1 MELLHNDRVD
11 IRLYSPQ
18 ALAFLG
24 DAVYEILVRERI
36 VHKANMPVNKLHLQA
51 VEQVRASY
59 QSRAYAVIEPMLDEE
74 ELAAL
79 KRGRNI
85 SSIKPPKN
93 GNMTDY
99 RRATGLECL
108 FGYLYLQG
116 KIERINQLFAEIE
129 SQLEPNEETKA
140 KQIEKSMDGNF
151 PSMLFLPCFFKNQ

>member
-1 MELLHNDRVD
+1 MLTTESLNNEKVD

-36 VHKANMPVNKLHLQA
+36 VHRANMPVNKLHLQA

-59 QSRAYAVIEPMLDEE
+59 QSKAYAVVEPVLTEE

-79 KRGRNI
+79 RRGRNI

-93 GNMTDY
+93 GTMQDY

-108 FGYLYLQG
+108 FGYLYLKG
-116 KIERINQLFAEIE
+116 KIQRINE
-129 SQLEPNEETKA
+129 
-140 KQIEKSMDGNF
+140 
-151 PSMLFLPCFFKNQ
+151 LFLMIEEHLEQGE

>member
-1 MELLHNDRVD
+1 MLTTESLNNEKVD

-36 VHKANMPVNKLHLQA
+36 VHRANMPVNKLHLQA

-59 QSRAYAVIEPMLDEE
+59 QSKAYEVVEPVLTEE

-93 GNMTDY
+93 GTMQDY

-108 FGYLYLQG
+108 FGYLYLKGEIQ
-116 KIERINQLFAEIE
+116 RINE
-129 SQLEPNEETKA
+129 
-140 KQIEKSMDGNF
+140 
-151 PSMLFLPCFFKNQ
+151 LFLMIEEHLEQGE

>member
-1 MELLHNDRVD
+1 MLTTESLNNEKVD

-36 VHKANMPVNKLHLQA
+36 VHRANMPVNKLHLQA

-59 QSRAYAVIEPMLDEE
+59 QSKAYAVVEPVLTEE

-93 GNMTDY
+93 GTMRDY

-108 FGYLYLQG
+108 FGYLYLKGEIQ
-116 KIERINQLFAEIE
+116 RINE
-129 SQLEPNEETKA
+129 
-140 KQIEKSMDGNF
+140 
-151 PSMLFLPCFFKNQ
+151 LFLMIEEHLEQGE

>member
-1 MELLHNDRVD
+1 MLTTENLNNEKVD

-36 VHKANMPVNKLHLQA
+36 VHRANMPVNKLHLQA

-59 QSRAYAVIEPMLDEE
+59 QSKAYAVVEPVLTEE

-93 GNMTDY
+93 GTMQDY

-108 FGYLYLQG
+108 FGYLYLKGEIQ
-116 KIERINQLFAEIE
+116 RINE
-129 SQLEPNEETKA
+129 
-140 KQIEKSMDGNF
+140 
-151 PSMLFLPCFFKNQ
+151 LFLMIEEHLEQGE

>member
-1 MELLHNDRVD
+1 MLTTESLNNEKVD

-24 DAVYEILVRERI
+24 DDVYEILVRERI
-36 VHKANMPVNKLHLQA
+36 VHRANMPVNKLHLQA

-59 QSRAYAVIEPMLDEE
+59 QSKAYAVVEPVLTEE

-93 GNMTDY
+93 GTMQDY

-108 FGYLYLQG
+108 FGYLYLKGEIQ
-116 KIERINQLFAEIE
+116 RINELFFMIE
-129 SQLEPNEETKA
+129 EHLEQGE
-140 KQIEKSMDGNF
+140 
-151 PSMLFLPCFFKNQ
+151 

>member
-1 MELLHNDRVD
+1 MLTTESLNNEKVD

-36 VHKANMPVNKLHLQA
+36 VHRANMPVNKLHLQA

-59 QSRAYAVIEPMLDEE
+59 QSKAYAVVEPVLTED

-93 GNMTDY
+93 GTMQDY

-108 FGYLYLQG
+108 FGYLYLKGEIQ
-116 KIERINQLFAEIE
+116 RINE
-129 SQLEPNEETKA
+129 
-140 KQIEKSMDGNF
+140 
-151 PSMLFLPCFFKNQ
+151 LFLMIEEHLEQGE

>member
-1 MELLHNDRVD
+1 MLTPESLNNEKVD

-36 VHKANMPVNKLHLQA
+36 VHRANMPVNKLHLQA

-59 QSRAYAVIEPMLDEE
+59 QSKAYAVVEPVLTEE

-93 GNMTDY
+93 GTMQDY

-108 FGYLYLQG
+108 FGYLYLKGEIQ
-116 KIERINQLFAEIE
+116 RINELFFMIE
-129 SQLEPNEETKA
+129 EHLEQGE
-140 KQIEKSMDGNF
+140 
-151 PSMLFLPCFFKNQ
+151 

>member
-1 MELLHNDRVD
+1 MLTTESLNNEKVD

-36 VHKANMPVNKLHLQA
+36 VHRANMPVNKLHLQA

-59 QSRAYAVIEPMLDEE
+59 QSKAYAVVEPVLTEE

-79 KRGRNI
+79 RRGRNI

-93 GNMTDY
+93 GTMQDY

-108 FGYLYLQG
+108 FGYLYLKGDMDRLQYFVDG
-116 KIERINQLFAEIE
+116 MIRQYLE
-129 SQLEPNEETKA
+129 SKE
-140 KQIEKSMDGNF
+140 S
-151 PSMLFLPCFFKNQ
+151 

>member
-1 MELLHNDRVD
+1 MTESLNKEQVD

-36 VHKANMPVNKLHLQA
+36 VHRANMPVNKLHLQA

-59 QSRAYAVIEPMLDEE
+59 QSKAYAVIEPLLNEE
-74 ELAAL
+74 EQAAL

-93 GNMTDY
+93 GTMQDY

-116 KIERINQLFAEIE
+116 KIDRINE
-129 SQLEPNEETKA
+129 
-140 KQIEKSMDGNF
+140 
-151 PSMLFLPCFFKNQ
+151 LFLYIEEKLEQGLED

>member
-1 MELLHNDRVD
+1 MLTTESLNNEKVD

-36 VHKANMPVNKLHLQA
+36 VHRANMPVNKLHLQA

-59 QSRAYAVIEPMLDEE
+59 QSKAYAVVEPVLTEE

-79 KRGRNI
+79 RRGRNI

-93 GNMTDY
+93 GTMQDY

-108 FGYLYLQG
+108 FGYLYLKG
-116 KIERINQLFAEIE
+116 EIRRINE
-129 SQLEPNEETKA
+129 
-140 KQIEKSMDGNF
+140 
-151 PSMLFLPCFFKNQ
+151 LFLMIEEHLEQGE

>member
-1 MELLHNDRVD
+1 MLTTESLNNEKVD

-36 VHKANMPVNKLHLQA
+36 VHRANMPVNKLHLQA

-59 QSRAYAVIEPMLDEE
+59 QSKAYAVVEPVLTEE

-79 KRGRNI
+79 KRGRNL

-93 GNMTDY
+93 GTMQDY

-108 FGYLYLQG
+108 FGYLYLKGEIQ
-116 KIERINQLFAEIE
+116 RINE
-129 SQLEPNEETKA
+129 
-140 KQIEKSMDGNF
+140 
-151 PSMLFLPCFFKNQ
+151 LFLMIEEHLEQGE

>member
-1 MELLHNDRVD
+1 MLTTESLNNEKVD

-36 VHKANMPVNKLHLQA
+36 VHRANMPVNKLHLQA

-59 QSRAYAVIEPMLDEE
+59 QSKAYAVVEPVLTEE

-93 GNMTDY
+93 GTMQDY

-108 FGYLYLQG
+108 FGYLYLKGEIQ
-116 KIERINQLFAEIE
+116 RINE
-129 SQLEPNEETKA
+129 
-140 KQIEKSMDGNF
+140 
-151 PSMLFLPCFFKNQ
+151 LFLMIEEHLEQVE

>member
-1 MELLHNDRVD
+1 MLTTESLNNEKVD

-36 VHKANMPVNKLHLQA
+36 VHRANMPVNKLHLQA

-59 QSRAYAVIEPMLDEE
+59 QSKAYAVVEPVLTEE
-74 ELAAL
+74 ELAVL

-93 GNMTDY
+93 GTMQDY

-108 FGYLYLQG
+108 FGYLYLKGEIQ
-116 KIERINQLFAEIE
+116 RINE
-129 SQLEPNEETKA
+129 
-140 KQIEKSMDGNF
+140 
-151 PSMLFLPCFFKNQ
+151 LFLMIEEHLEQGE

>member
-1 MELLHNDRVD
+1 MLTTESLNNEKVD

-36 VHKANMPVNKLHLQA
+36 VHRANMPVNKLHLQA

-59 QSRAYAVIEPMLDEE
+59 QSKAYAVVEPVLTEE

-93 GNMTDY
+93 GTMQDY

-108 FGYLYLQG
+108 FGYLYLKGEIQ
-116 KIERINQLFAEIE
+116 RINE
-129 SQLEPNEETKA
+129 
-140 KQIEKSMDGNF
+140 
-151 PSMLFLPCFFKNQ
+151 LFLMIEEHLEKGE

>member
-36 VHKANMPVNKLHLQA
+36 VHKANMPVNVMLVSPA
-51 VEQVRASY
+51 IVEQVRASY

-129 SQLEPNEETKA
+129 SQLEPNEEIKA
-140 KQIEKSMDGNF
+140 K
-151 PSMLFLPCFFKNQ
+151 

>member
-1 MELLHNDRVD
+1 MD

-36 VHKANMPVNKLHLQA
+36 VHRANMPVNKLHLQA

-59 QSRAYAVIEPMLDEE
+59 QSKAYAVVEPVLTEE

-79 KRGRNI
+79 RRGRNI

-93 GNMTDY
+93 GTMQDY

-108 FGYLYLQG
+108 FGYLYLKGEIQ
-116 KIERINQLFAEIE
+116 RINE
-129 SQLEPNEETKA
+129 
-140 KQIEKSMDGNF
+140 
-151 PSMLFLPCFFKNQ
+151 LFLMIEEHLEQGE

>member
-1 MELLHNDRVD
+1 MLTTESLNNEKVD

-36 VHKANMPVNKLHLQA
+36 VHRANMPVTKLHLQA

-59 QSRAYAVIEPMLDEE
+59 QSKAYAVVEPVLTEE

-93 GNMTDY
+93 GTMQDY

-108 FGYLYLQG
+108 FGYLYLKGEIQ
-116 KIERINQLFAEIE
+116 RINE
-129 SQLEPNEETKA
+129 
-140 KQIEKSMDGNF
+140 
-151 PSMLFLPCFFKNQ
+151 LFLMIEEHLEQGE

>member
-1 MELLHNDRVD
+1 MLTPESLNNEKVD

-36 VHKANMPVNKLHLQA
+36 VHRANMPVNKLHLQA

-59 QSRAYAVIEPMLDEE
+59 QSKAYAVVEPVLTEE

-93 GNMTDY
+93 GTMQDY

-108 FGYLYLQG
+108 FGYLYLKGEIQ
-116 KIERINQLFAEIE
+116 RINE
-129 SQLEPNEETKA
+129 
-140 KQIEKSMDGNF
+140 
-151 PSMLFLPCFFKNQ
+151 LFLMIEEHLEQGE

>member
-1 MELLHNDRVD
+1 
-11 IRLYSPQ
+11 
-18 ALAFLG
+18 
-24 DAVYEILVRERI
+24 
-36 VHKANMPVNKLHLQA
+36 MPVKQQKKQA
-51 VEQVRASY
+51 VQQMRPSN
-59 QSRAYAVIEPMLDEE
+59 QRRAYAVIEPMLDEE

-108 FGYLYLQG
+108 CGYLYLQG

-129 SQLEPNEETKA
+129 SQLEPNEEIKA
-140 KQIEKSMDGNF
+140 K
-151 PSMLFLPCFFKNQ
+151 

>member
-1 MELLHNDRVD
+1 MLTTESLNNEKVD

-36 VHKANMPVNKLHLQA
+36 VHRANMPVNKLHLQA

-59 QSRAYAVIEPMLDEE
+59 QSKAYAVVEPVLTEE

-85 SSIKPPKN
+85 SSIKPPRN
-93 GNMTDY
+93 GTMQDY

-108 FGYLYLQG
+108 FGYLYLKGEIQ
-116 KIERINQLFAEIE
+116 RINE
-129 SQLEPNEETKA
+129 
-140 KQIEKSMDGNF
+140 
-151 PSMLFLPCFFKNQ
+151 LFLMIEEHLEQGEIGRAHV

>member
-1 MELLHNDRVD
+1 MLTTESLNNEKVD

-36 VHKANMPVNKLHLQA
+36 VHRANMPVNKLHLQA

-59 QSRAYAVIEPMLDEE
+59 QSKAYAVVEPVLTEG

-93 GNMTDY
+93 GTMQDY

-108 FGYLYLQG
+108 FGYLYLKGEIQ
-116 KIERINQLFAEIE
+116 RINE
-129 SQLEPNEETKA
+129 
-140 KQIEKSMDGNF
+140 
-151 PSMLFLPCFFKNQ
+151 LFLMIEEHLEQGE

>member
-1 MELLHNDRVD
+1 
-11 IRLYSPQ
+11 
-18 ALAFLG
+18 
-24 DAVYEILVRERI
+24 
-36 VHKANMPVNKLHLQA
+36 MPPT
-51 VEQVRASY
+51 RAG
-59 QSRAYAVIEPMLDEE
+59 AYAVIEPMLDEE

-79 KRGRNI
+79 KCGRNI

-129 SQLEPNEETKA
+129 SQLEPNEEIKA
-140 KQIEKSMDGNF
+140 K
-151 PSMLFLPCFFKNQ
+151 

>member
-1 MELLHNDRVD
+1 MLTTESLNNEKVD

-36 VHKANMPVNKLHLQA
+36 VHRANMPVNKLHLQA

-59 QSRAYAVIEPMLDEE
+59 QSKAYAVVEPVLTEE

-93 GNMTDY
+93 GTMQDY

-108 FGYLYLQG
+108 FGYLYLKGEIQ
-116 KIERINQLFAEIE
+116 RINE
-129 SQLEPNEETKA
+129 
-140 KQIEKSMDGNF
+140 
-151 PSMLFLPCFFKNQ
+151 LFLMIEEHLEQGE

>member
-1 MELLHNDRVD
+1 MLTTESLNNEKVD

-36 VHKANMPVNKLHLQA
+36 VHRANMPVNKLHLQA

-59 QSRAYAVIEPMLDEE
+59 QSKAYAIVEPVLTEE

-93 GNMTDY
+93 GTMQDY

-108 FGYLYLQG
+108 FGYLYLKGEIQ
-116 KIERINQLFAEIE
+116 RINE
-129 SQLEPNEETKA
+129 
-140 KQIEKSMDGNF
+140 
-151 PSMLFLPCFFKNQ
+151 LFLMIEEHLEQGE

>member
-24 DAVYEILVRERI
+24 DAVYETLVRERI
-36 VHKANMPVNKLHLQA
+36 VHKANMPVNKQ
-51 VEQVRASY
+51 QVRASY

-129 SQLEPNEETKA
+129 SQLEPNEEIKA
-140 KQIEKSMDGNF
+140 K
-151 PSMLFLPCFFKNQ
+151 

>member
-1 MELLHNDRVD
+1 MLTTESLNNEKVD
-11 IRLYSPQ
+11 VRLYSPQ

-36 VHKANMPVNKLHLQA
+36 VHRANMPVNKLHLQA

-59 QSRAYAVIEPMLDEE
+59 QSKAYAVVEP
-74 ELAAL
+74 AL

-93 GNMTDY
+93 GTMQDY

-108 FGYLYLQG
+108 FGYLYLKGEIQ
-116 KIERINQLFAEIE
+116 RINE
-129 SQLEPNEETKA
+129 
-140 KQIEKSMDGNF
+140 
-151 PSMLFLPCFFKNQ
+151 LFLMIEEHLEQGE

>member
-1 MELLHNDRVD
+1 MLTTESLNNEKVD

-36 VHKANMPVNKLHLQA
+36 VHRANMPVNKLHLQA

-59 QSRAYAVIEPMLDEE
+59 QSKAYAVVEPVLTEE

-93 GNMTDY
+93 GTMQDY

-108 FGYLYLQG
+108 FGYLYLKGEIQ
-116 KIERINQLFAEIE
+116 RINELFFMIE
-129 SQLEPNEETKA
+129 EHLEQGE
-140 KQIEKSMDGNF
+140 
-151 PSMLFLPCFFKNQ
+151 

>member
-24 DAVYEILVRERI
+24 DAVSEILVRERI
-36 VHKANMPVNKLHLQA
+36 VHKANMPVNTLHLQA

-129 SQLEPNEETKA
+129 SQLEPNEEIKA
-140 KQIEKSMDGNF
+140 K
-151 PSMLFLPCFFKNQ
+151 

>member
-1 MELLHNDRVD
+1 MLTTESLNNEKVD

-24 DAVYEILVRERI
+24 EAVYEILVRERI
-36 VHKANMPVNKLHLQA
+36 VHRANMPVNKLHLQA

-59 QSRAYAVIEPMLDEE
+59 QSKAYAVVEPVLTEE

-79 KRGRNI
+79 RRGRNI

-93 GNMTDY
+93 GTMQDY

-108 FGYLYLQG
+108 FGYLYLKGEIQ
-116 KIERINQLFAEIE
+116 RINE
-129 SQLEPNEETKA
+129 
-140 KQIEKSMDGNF
+140 
-151 PSMLFLPCFFKNQ
+151 LFLMIEEHLEQGE

>member
-1 MELLHNDRVD
+1 MLTTESLNNEKVD

-36 VHKANMPVNKLHLQA
+36 VHRATMPVNKLHLQA

-59 QSRAYAVIEPMLDEE
+59 QSKAYAVVEPVLTEE

-93 GNMTDY
+93 GTMQDY

-108 FGYLYLQG
+108 FGYLYLKGEIQ
-116 KIERINQLFAEIE
+116 RINE
-129 SQLEPNEETKA
+129 
-140 KQIEKSMDGNF
+140 
-151 PSMLFLPCFFKNQ
+151 LFLMIEEHLEQGE

>member
-1 MELLHNDRVD
+1 MLTTESLNNKKVD

-36 VHKANMPVNKLHLQA
+36 VHRANMPVNKLHLQA

-59 QSRAYAVIEPMLDEE
+59 QSKAYAVVEPVLTEE

-93 GNMTDY
+93 GTMQDY

-108 FGYLYLQG
+108 FGYLYLKGEIQ
-116 KIERINQLFAEIE
+116 RINE
-129 SQLEPNEETKA
+129 
-140 KQIEKSMDGNF
+140 
-151 PSMLFLPCFFKNQ
+151 LFLMIEEHLEQGE

>member
-1 MELLHNDRVD
+1 MLTTESLNNEKVD

-36 VHKANMPVNKLHLQA
+36 VHRANMPVNKLHLQA

-59 QSRAYAVIEPMLDEE
+59 QSKAYAVVEPVLTEE

-85 SSIKPPKN
+85 SSIKPPKI
-93 GNMTDY
+93 GTMQDY
-99 RRATGLECL
+99 RRSTGLECL
-108 FGYLYLQG
+108 FGYLYLKGEIQ
-116 KIERINQLFAEIE
+116 RINE
-129 SQLEPNEETKA
+129 
-140 KQIEKSMDGNF
+140 
-151 PSMLFLPCFFKNQ
+151 LFLMIEEHLEQGE

>member
-1 MELLHNDRVD
+1 MLTTESLNNEKVD

-36 VHKANMPVNKLHLQA
+36 VHRANMPVNKLHLQA

-59 QSRAYAVIEPMLDEE
+59 QSKAYAVVEPVLTEE

-79 KRGRNI
+79 RRGRNI

-93 GNMTDY
+93 GTMQDY

-108 FGYLYLQG
+108 FGYLYLKGEIQ
-116 KIERINQLFAEIE
+116 RINE
-129 SQLEPNEETKA
+129 
-140 KQIEKSMDGNF
+140 
-151 PSMLFLPCFFKNQ
+151 LFLMIEEHREQGE